1 MKADATIVALIMVF
15 VLPAAAAEPFAFS
28 DIRLGAGYNKL
39 AQQLDFRDIEVV
51 LREAR
56 EHGAA
61 KPDLGRRGYGALE
74 RGARAPVAGNA
85 TAQARVKP
93 AV

>member
-1 MKADATIVALIMVF
+1 MKADVSIIALIMVF
-15 VLPAAAAEPFAFS
+15 VLPAAAAEPFAFN
-28 DIRLGAGYNKL
+28 DIRLGADYNKL
-39 AQQLDFRDIEVV
+39 SQQLDFRDIEGA

-56 EHGAA
+56 ERGAA

-74 RGARAPVAGNA
+74 RGARAPVARNA